1 MTQADPARL
10 GDRQRRRSGSPAS
23 SFLGRSLA
31 KLSHRIDRTFAHREI
46 LLRSSDRVRCIR
58 LTPRAQKGA
67 ALLLAAGVGWGLYA
81 SIGYVEQRGLLADR
95 DLQIER
101 SQAAYGE
108 LLAEVDRYQR
118 HFASITR
125 ELEQTQRRLL
135 AQLDSEAG
143 AAAAGD
149 AREESLRA
157 AELRARMVVAQDE
170 LRGQLETLEVD
181 LKDVARRNGSL
192 KHHIQSLQSALA
204 QTENERAEVAQA
216 HRRLGRMLSETEL
229 ALAHERSEKAELA
242 ASLVERDQKVADW
255 KSRHAALSEAK
266 QALGEE
272 RDLLEGDLARQ
283 REARDR
289 LAARV
294 ATLESGLADW
304 KQRYAELA
312 KARDALAAERKTLV
326 GDLAE
331 QRAARSELTQRVET
345 LKQALAGARAEAERV
360 AGQRDALTGDLAAAR
375 DQLRQA
381 LFARDGLQQRL
392 SGEAERLAAAQDRAE
407 ALERRRAELEKSS
420 ERLARALRDS
430 KGENA
435 ALTERLA
442 ALDRKLAAS
451 GRQLAGLQRQRDAHQ
466 ERIAELS
473 ADLDGSRLKVS
484 ALQGQLYGLTRNLDG
499 ADRKAE
505 ALAEQRDVLRAR
517 LVEARSELA
526 QQAARHDTVIRRLSD
541 RTRQSIDTMEELLSL
556 TGLDIEAVLDE
567 AAGRVEGDGKG
578 GPFVP
583 YVDTPAPP
591 HADHAGLTLD
601 ALDDRIRRWEA
612 LQLVLAST
620 PLASPLDGDF
630 RISSHYGKRKD
641 PLNGRLS
648 RHEGLDMVAA
658 YRSPVLATAPGT
670 VAFAGWLSGYGRVVD
685 VDHGFGITTRYAHLR
700 RIDVK
705 KGERVGFRQQI
716 GQLGNSGRST
726 GAHVHYEVRYNDKPL
741 DPLKFMKAANH
752 VLKG

>member
-1 MTQADPARL
+1 MSKADPARL
-10 GDRQRRRSGSPAS
+10 GDKRRASIPAS
-23 SFLGRSLA
+23 SLLGRGLA
-31 KLSHRIDRTFAHREI
+31 TLRHRIDRTFAYREI
-46 LLRSSDRVRCIR
+46 LLRSSDRVHCIR

-81 SIGYVEQRGLLADR
+81 SIGYVEQRGRLADR
-95 DLQIER
+95 DQQIER

-118 HFASITR
+118 HFASITD
-125 ELEQTQRRLL
+125 ELEAAQRRLL
-135 AQLDSEAG
+135 AQLDAE
-143 AAAAGD
+143 AAAVPEGTVGQ
-149 AREESLRA
+149 ESV
-157 AELRARMVVAQDE
+157 RARMVVAQDE
-170 LRGQLETLEVD
+170 LRGQLEALEVD

-192 KHHIQSLQSALA
+192 KQHVQSLQSALTA
-204 QTENERAEVAQA
+204 TENERAEVAQA
-216 HRRLGRMLSETEL
+216 HRRLGRVLSETEL
-229 ALAHERSEKAELA
+229 ALAHERSERADLA
-242 ASLVERDQKVADW
+242 ADLLERDQQVGDW
-255 KSRHAALSEAK
+255 KNRHAALVEAK
-266 QALGEE
+266 QALAEE
-272 RDLLEGDLARQ
+272 RDLLEGDLKRQRLAKDELARQ
-283 REARDR
+283 VAALEA
-289 LAARV
+289 
-294 ATLESGLADW
+294 GLADW

-312 KARDALAAERKTLV
+312 EARDRLVEDRKELT

-331 QRAARSELTQRVET
+331 QRAARTVLSQRVEA
-345 LKQALAGARAEAERV
+345 LKGVLGEARAEVERV
-360 AGQRDALTGDLAAAR
+360 AGQRDALAADLKAAR
-375 DQLRQA
+375 DGLRQA
-381 LFARDGLQQRL
+381 LAARDGLQQRL
-392 SGEAERLAAAQDRAE
+392 SEEAELLAEAQDKIG
-407 ALERRRAELEKSS
+407 ALERRRAELRKGSD
-420 ERLARALRDS
+420 RLARALRDS

-435 ALTERLA
+435 VLADRLA
-442 ALDRKLAAS
+442 ELDEKLEAA
-451 GRQLAGLQRQRDAHQ
+451 GKRIAGLERQRDDHQ
-466 ERIAELS
+466 EQIAELS

-484 ALQGQLYGLTRNLDG
+484 ALQGQLYGLTRTLDG
-499 ADRKAE
+499 SDRKAE

-567 AAGRVEGDGKG
+567 ASGKVDGDGKG

-583 YVDTPAPP
+583 YVDAPDRP
-591 HADHAGLTLD
+591 HADHPGATLG

-612 LQLVLAST
+612 LQLVLAAT
-620 PLASPLDGDF
+620 PLASPLGGLDF
-630 RISSHYGKRKD
+630 RISSYYGKRKD

-670 VAFAGWLSGYGRVVD
+670 VVFAGWLSGYGRVVD

-700 RIDVK
+700 RIDVEP
-705 KGERVGFRQQI
+705 GQRIGFREQI